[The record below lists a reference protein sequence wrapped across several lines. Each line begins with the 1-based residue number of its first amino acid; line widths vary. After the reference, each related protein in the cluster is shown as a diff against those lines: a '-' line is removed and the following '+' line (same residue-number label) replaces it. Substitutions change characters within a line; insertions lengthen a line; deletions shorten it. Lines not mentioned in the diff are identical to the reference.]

1 MGSENIWEEV
11 LKEAKN
17 HISEQEVNT
26 WLKPIKIGEL
36 RGDFIQ
42 LIAPNR
48 LYKNWFEEKYLNV
61 VKKIF
66 NETLSIEAQ
75 TIQVITKSA
84 TKQKKH
90 TAQSVSSSVTIDVY
104 TTNLN
109 KQYTFDNF
117 VVGNSNNFAHAA
129 CMAVADGYFHTYNP
143 LFIYGG
149 VGLGKTHLMHAV
161 GNRLLEKFPKLK
173 VLYIS
178 SENFTNEMISA
189 LKSKKMDEF
198 REKYRK
204 VDVLLFDDVQFLAGK
219 QRSTEEFFYTF
230 NSLYDSQKQIILT
243 SDKTPDEI
251 PEMEERLT
259 TRFAWGLIADIQPP
273 SVEEKTAILMKR
285 AELMNIDLNEK
296 VALFI
301 AENLKSDNIRELI
314 GALIRLSAYS
324 SFNGEPIT
332 IELAKKTL
340 DRFLIKKDKIITFDT
355 ILKVVTEYFNVKLS
369 ELKSK
374 KRTKSIAYP
383 RQIAMYLMREKLNCS
398 LSEIGEIFGGRDHS
412 TVLHSINSIEKKLK
426 KDKELQETIKILEK
440 SLYN

>member
-1 MGSENIWEEV
+1 MDSQNIWQEV

-17 HISEQEVNT
+17 HLSEQIINT
-26 WLKPIKIGEL
+26 WLKPIQVGEL

-42 LIAPNR
+42 LIAPNKFF
-48 LYKNWFEEKYLNV
+48 KNWIESNYLSV
-61 VKKIF
+61 IKKIF
-66 NETLSIEAQ
+66 NESLSIEAQ
-75 TIQVITKSA
+75 TIEIITKRK
-84 TKQKKH
+84 TTQKKVIPH
-90 TAQSVSSSVTIDVY
+90 AISSPVAVETFS
-104 TTNLN
+104 TNLN

-117 VVGNSNNFAHAA
+117 VVGNSNNFAHSA
-129 CMAVADGYFHTYNP
+129 CLAVADGYFHTYNP

-178 SENFTNEMISA
+178 SENFTNEMISS
-189 LKSKKMDEF
+189 LKSKRMDDF

-204 VDVLLFDDVQFLAGK
+204 IDVLLFDDVQFLAGK

-230 NSLYDSQKQIILT
+230 NSLYDTQKQIILT
-243 SDKTPDEI
+243 SDKQPDEI
-251 PEMEERLT
+251 PEMEERLKS
-259 TRFAWGLIADIQPP
+259 RFAWGLIADIQPP

-285 AELMNIDLNEK
+285 AELMNIPLDEK
-296 VALFI
+296 VAFFM
-301 AENLKSDNIRELI
+301 AENLKSDNVRELI

-332 IELAKKTL
+332 VELAQKTL
-340 DRFLIKKDKIITFDT
+340 DKFLIKKDKIITFDS
-355 ILKVVTEYFNVKLS
+355 ILKVVCDYFNVKLS

-374 KRTKSIAYP
+374 KRSKSIAFP

-398 LSEIGEIFGGRDHS
+398 LSEIGEILGGRDHS
-412 TVLHSINSIEKKLK
+412 TVLHSINTIEKKLK
-426 KDKELQETIKILEK
+426 EDKEICEIIKILEK
-440 SLYN
+440 ALYH